1 MCIRDS
7 INAEYGGSQ
16 TAHMSALDGW
26 RGDLRA
32 QSHAMSKV
40 HDHMAE
46 RQAAQER
53 NLDITASTSRVRSEL
68 RLVKNSVNRLGEDL
82 GIMRTNPKKY
92 GLSHS
97 DLVESEAAV
106 VNLLRQI
113 ESASGILAD
122 GQDSGSYSR

>member
-1 MCIRDS
+1 MGVS
-7 INAEYGGSQ
+7 VG
-16 TAHMSALDGW
+16 
-26 RGDLRA
+26 
-32 QSHAMSKV
+32 
-40 HDHMAE
+40 
-46 RQAAQER
+46 
-53 NLDITASTSRVRSEL
+53 RSEL